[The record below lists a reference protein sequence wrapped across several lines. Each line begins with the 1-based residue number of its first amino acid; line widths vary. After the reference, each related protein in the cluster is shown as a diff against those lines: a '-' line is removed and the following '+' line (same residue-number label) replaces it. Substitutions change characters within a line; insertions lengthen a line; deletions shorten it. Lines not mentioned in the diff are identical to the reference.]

1 MGDKN
6 ASAKLAEGM
15 MSLKDHPLKNVR
27 YYILNTTYKDVST
40 YFEVWEGDKPL
51 VYKFSDFVPSDDNEE
66 EVEQDKKLWEFIN
79 SVDNFNYV
87 APHSLFRNKWQTE
100 YVDTN
105 KITYTAIDKTI
116 AKGYNKGVEH

>member
-87 APHSLFRNKWQTE
+87 APFFCS
-100 YVDTN
+100 
-105 KITYTAIDKTI
+105 
-116 AKGYNKGVEH
+116 